1 MFVRFG
7 RWSRDG
13 RALRAMIC
21 FGIATSL
28 AGCSSPGPYVW
39 INSLPV
45 TNEQPRPY
53 LIAPGD
59 VLDVRVY
66 NEERLSIRGR
76 VRVDGRI
83 TLPLLGEVAAE
94 GKAPAQLAQEVQD
107 RLKSFL
113 QSPVV
118 TVQVDETHPSNFSLV
133 GEITRPGVF
142 PLPAN
147 TGLLEALAI
156 GGGLT
161 QYANPETIYVLRKTM
176 PQRIRVTYRELTEN
190 EPHAVAFRLRD
201 GDVIVVE

>member
-1 MFVRFG
+1 
-7 RWSRDG
+7 
-13 RALRAMIC
+13 L
-21 FGIATSL
+21 FGIVL
-28 AGCSSPGPYVW
+28 AALGCASPGPYVW

-45 TNEQPRPY
+45 TAEPPRPY
-53 LIAPGD
+53 LISPGD

-66 NEERLSIRGR
+66 NEERLSVRGR

-83 TLPLLGEVAAE
+83 TLPLLGDVVAV
-94 GKAPAQLAQEVQD
+94 GKAPPQLAQEVQD

-113 QSPVV
+113 QSPAV
-118 TVQVDETHPSNFSLV
+118 TIQVDETHPSNFSLV
-133 GEITRPGVF
+133 GEISRPGVF
-142 PLPAN
+142 PLPPN

-161 QYANPETIYVLRKTM
+161 QYANPDTIFVLRKTM